1 MGADSSRRGGERLP
15 REEKGS
21 RHSPTRVRREVDRCV
36 DRSFADARGDER
48 RTMGLVTTCT
58 AIARRMGYRTQKFVK
73 IVDWRLA
80 LTNLALQVLITF
92 YVLYALIAGKTYLET
107 EVPVGR
113 VTNWGNGNPDF
124 YSLQSASATATTR
137 REATY
142 DGKVYTVL
150 PCAGTNALNDYK
162 FVYDDAFVYDNIKC
176 AYLTPDEL
184 ITKQPSGGLFITT
197 HVTETVT
204 YREPKATTSNCA
216 ATHTFANGR
225 TQNVKN
231 ASGTGG
237 FCYYAETT
245 EWLTIGSDVSSIG
258 IAHEYETLSD
268 KNSLSGK
275 NPKTFVR
282 RAGSSHNYF
291 TFESGKDV
299 KLKLKD
305 ILDIAQ
311 VDLDK
316 RYEAQPA
323 VSGANVNAL
332 YGEGVDAARTP
343 MTRLG
348 GLRINAKF
356 QYYNYNLHGKGD
368 LGSSKTPYAIL
379 EIEPSI
385 TWTSKGQSISYR
397 TQRNNLDDPIE
408 ASSGD
413 PTGYFHNM
421 YAYGVFIDVTTS
433 GIIGGLNY
441 VYIIN
446 VIVSGLVLLNVAGTI
461 TDLIAQYGLG
471 TRSLI
476 YRSHMIEET
485 NFERECAKYA
495 VQGMLAVSSFK
506 AADKSGNSDG
516 LDIDELNDLLVAAF
530 HSRDGMSLSEKG
542 EVENLT
548 KRRLSLEECRQM
560 AKYIMLTGDSDAQDL
575 YFSGKPRMSYDELK
589 QQRIDLN
596 EWIELMTEGPM
607 DINTLR
613 KVIKMDKE
621 EQDWQKRLMEAFRE

>member
-1 MGADSSRRGGERLP
+1 
-15 REEKGS
+15 
-21 RHSPTRVRREVDRCV
+21 
-36 DRSFADARGDER
+36 
-48 RTMGLVTTCT
+48 MGLVTTCT
-58 AIARRMGYRTQKFVK
+58 RIARRLGYRTSKFVK

-80 LTNLALQVLITF
+80 LSNLALQVLITF
-92 YVLYALIAGKTYLET
+92 YVLYALINGKTYLET

-113 VTNWGNGNPDF
+113 VTNWGNGNANV
-124 YSLQSASATATTR
+124 YALQTSSATATTLS
-137 REATY
+137 ETTY
-142 DGKVYTVL
+142 DGKTYPVL
-150 PCAGTNALNDYK
+150 PCAGTNTLDDYK
-162 FVYDDAFVYDNIKC
+162 FVYDEAFTYDNIKC
-176 AYLTPDEL
+176 AYLTSDEL
-184 ITKQPSGGLFITT
+184 ITKEISGGIFITT
-197 HVTETVT
+197 HITETVT
-204 YREPKATTSNCA
+204 YREPKTGTSCDGTQ
-216 ATHTFANGR
+216 ATHTFGSSGR
-225 TQNVKN
+225 TKNVAN

-237 FCYYAETT
+237 LCYYNETT
-245 EWLTIGSDVSSIG
+245 EWLTVGSDLSSIG
-258 IAHEYETLSD
+258 IAHEYETLSE
-268 KNSLSGK
+268 KNSMTGK
-275 NPKTFVR
+275 NPKTYVR

-291 TFESGKDV
+291 TFADGEDIQ
-299 KLKLKD
+299 LKLKD

-316 RYEAQPA
+316 RYDKQTALP
-323 VSGANVNAL
+323 STNVAAL
-332 YGEGVDAARTP
+332 YGIGADAARTP

-368 LGSSKTPYAIL
+368 LGDSKTPYAIL

-397 TQRNNLDDPIE
+397 TVRDNLDDPINATTGKPE
-408 ASSGD
+408 
-413 PTGYFHNM
+413 GYFHNM
-421 YAYGVFIDVTTS
+421 YAYGVFIDVTST

-516 LDIDELNDLLVAAF
+516 LDIAELNDLLVAAF
-530 HSRDGMSLSEKG
+530 HSQDGMSMSEKG
-542 EVENLT
+542 QIENLT
-548 KRRLSLEECRQM
+548 ERRLTLEECRQM

-575 YFSGKPRMSYDELK
+575 YLQGKPRMSYEELK
-589 QQRIDLN
+589 EQRIDLN

-621 EQDWQKRLMEAFRE
+621 EQAYQKRLMEAFRE

>member
-1 MGADSSRRGGERLP
+1 
-15 REEKGS
+15 
-21 RHSPTRVRREVDRCV
+21 
-36 DRSFADARGDER
+36 
-48 RTMGLVTTCT
+48 MGLVTTFT
-58 AIARRMGYRTQKFVK
+58 RIARRMGYRTSKFVK

-80 LTNLALQVLITF
+80 LSNLALQVLITF
-92 YVLYALIAGKTYLET
+92 YVLYALINGKTYLET

-113 VTNWGNGNPDF
+113 VTNWGNGNDNV
-124 YSLQSASATATTR
+124 YALQTSSADAPTLTET
-137 REATY
+137 TY
-142 DGKVYTVL
+142 DGKTYPVL
-150 PCAGTNALNDYK
+150 PCAGTNTLDAYK
-162 FVYDDAFVYDNIKC
+162 FEYDEAFTYQNIKC
-176 AYLTPDEL
+176 AYLTSDEL
-184 ITKQPSGGLFITT
+184 ITKEISGGMFITT
-197 HVTETVT
+197 HITETVT
-204 YREPKATTSNCA
+204 YREPKGTSCA
-216 ATHTFANGR
+216 ANHPFNGGTPSRTINVANAAGP
-225 TQNVKN
+225 
-231 ASGTGG
+231 GG
-237 FCYYAETT
+237 LCYYNETT
-245 EWLTIGSDVSSIG
+245 EWLTVGSDLSSIG
-258 IAHEYETLSD
+258 IAHEYETLSE
-268 KNSLSGK
+268 KNSMTGK
-275 NPKTFVR
+275 NPKTYVR

-291 TFESGKDV
+291 TFADGEDI

-316 RYEAQPA
+316 RYEEQTAL
-323 VSGANVNAL
+323 SGTNVAAL
-332 YGEGVDAARTP
+332 YGIGADAARTP
-343 MTRLG
+343 MTRLA

-368 LGSSKTPYAIL
+368 LGDSKTPYAIL

-397 TQRNNLDDPIE
+397 TVRDNLDDPID
-408 ASSGD
+408 ATTGTTTGK
-413 PTGYFHNM
+413 PKGYFHNM
-421 YAYGVFIDVTTS
+421 YAYGVFIDVTST

-441 VYIIN
+441 MYIIN

-530 HSRDGMSLSEKG
+530 HSQDGMSMSEKG
-542 EVENLT
+542 QIQNLT
-548 KRRLSLEECRQM
+548 DRRLTLEECRQM

-575 YFSGKPRMSYDELK
+575 YLQGKPRMSYEELK
-589 QQRIDLN
+589 EQRIDLN

-607 DINTLR
+607 DSNTLR

-621 EQDWQKRLMEAFRE
+621 EQAYQKRLMEAFRE

>member
-1 MGADSSRRGGERLP
+1 
-15 REEKGS
+15 
-21 RHSPTRVRREVDRCV
+21 
-36 DRSFADARGDER
+36 
-48 RTMGLVTTCT
+48 MGLVTTFT
-58 AIARRMGYRTQKFVK
+58 RIARRMGYRTSKFVK

-80 LTNLALQVLITF
+80 LSNLALQVLITF
-92 YVLYALIAGKTYLET
+92 YVLYALINGKTYLET

-113 VTNWGNGNPDF
+113 VTNWGNGNANV
-124 YSLQSASATATTR
+124 YALQTSSADAPTLTET
-137 REATY
+137 TY
-142 DGKVYTVL
+142 DGKTYPVL
-150 PCAGTNALNDYK
+150 PCKGTNTLDDYK
-162 FVYDDAFVYDNIKC
+162 FKYDEAFSYDNIKC
-176 AYLTPDEL
+176 AYLSSDEL
-184 ITKQPSGGLFITT
+184 ITKEISGGMFITT
-197 HVTETVT
+197 HITETVT
-204 YREPKATTSNCA
+204 YRTPKPVTSCTGTHSFGSSRTINVANA
-216 ATHTFANGR
+216 A
-225 TQNVKN
+225 
-231 ASGTGG
+231 GTGG
-237 FCYYAETT
+237 LCYYNETT
-245 EWLTIGSDVSSIG
+245 EWLTVGSDLSSIG
-258 IAHEYETLSD
+258 IAHEYETLSE
-268 KNSLSGK
+268 KNSMTGK
-275 NPKTFVR
+275 NPKTYVR

-291 TFESGKDV
+291 TFADGEDI

-316 RYEAQPA
+316 RYEEQTAL
-323 VSGANVNAL
+323 SGTNVAAL
-332 YGEGVDAARTP
+332 YGIGADAARTP
-343 MTRLG
+343 MTRLA

-368 LGSSKTPYAIL
+368 LGDSKTPYAIL

-397 TQRNNLDDPIE
+397 TVRDNLDDPID
-408 ASSGD
+408 ATTGTTKGK
-413 PTGYFHNM
+413 PKGYFHNM
-421 YAYGVFIDVTTS
+421 YAYGVFIDVTST

-516 LDIDELNDLLVAAF
+516 LDIAELNDLLVAAF
-530 HSRDGMSLSEKG
+530 HSQDGMSMSEKG
-542 EVENLT
+542 QIQNLT
-548 KRRLSLEECRQM
+548 ERRLTLEECRQM

-575 YFSGKPRMSYDELK
+575 YLQGKPRMSYEELK
-589 QQRIDLN
+589 EQRIDLN

-621 EQDWQKRLMEAFRE
+621 EQAYQKRLMEAFRE

>member
-1 MGADSSRRGGERLP
+1 
-15 REEKGS
+15 
-21 RHSPTRVRREVDRCV
+21 
-36 DRSFADARGDER
+36 
-48 RTMGLVTTCT
+48 MGLVTTFT
-58 AIARRMGYRTQKFVK
+58 RIARRMGYRTSKFVK

-92 YVLYALIAGKTYLET
+92 YVLYALINGKTYLET

-113 VTNWGNGNPDF
+113 VTNWGNGNANV
-124 YSLQSASATATTR
+124 YALQTSSATATTLS
-137 REATY
+137 ETTY
-142 DGKVYTVL
+142 DGKTYPVL
-150 PCAGTNALNDYK
+150 PCAGTNTLDAYK
-162 FVYDDAFVYDNIKC
+162 FVYDEAFSYDNIKC
-176 AYLTPDEL
+176 AYLSSDEL
-184 ITKQPSGGLFITT
+184 ITKEISGGMFITT
-197 HVTETVT
+197 HITETVT
-204 YREPKATTSNCA
+204 YRTPKTTGAPCS
-216 ATHTFANGR
+216 ATHTFGSGR
-225 TQNVKN
+225 TKNVAN
-231 ASGTGG
+231 TAGTGG
-237 FCYYAETT
+237 LCYYNETT
-245 EWLTIGSDVSSIG
+245 EWLTVGSDLSSIG
-258 IAHEYETLSD
+258 IAHEYETLSE
-268 KNSLSGK
+268 KNSMTGK
-275 NPKTFVR
+275 NPKTYVR

-291 TFESGKDV
+291 TFADGKDIQ
-299 KLKLKD
+299 LKLKD

-316 RYEAQPA
+316 RYKEQTALP
-323 VSGANVNAL
+323 STNVAAL
-332 YGEGVDAARTP
+332 YGIGADAARTP
-343 MTRLG
+343 MTRLA

-368 LGSSKTPYAIL
+368 LGDSKTPYAIL

-397 TQRNNLDDPIE
+397 TIPNNLDDPIDASTTE
-408 ASSGD
+408 ATKGK
-413 PTGYFHNM
+413 PKGYFHNM
-421 YAYGVFIDVTTS
+421 YAYGVFIDVTST

-461 TDLIAQYGLG
+461 TDLIAKYGLG

-495 VQGMLAVSSFK
+495 VQGMLAVKSFK
-506 AADKSGNSDG
+506 DADKSGNSDG
-516 LDIDELNDLLVAAF
+516 LDIDELKDLLVQAF
-530 HSRDGMSLSEKG
+530 HSQDGMSMSEKG
-542 EVENLT
+542 QIENLT
-548 KRRLSLEECRQM
+548 KRRLTLEECRQM

-575 YFSGKPRMSYDELK
+575 YLQGKPRMSYEELK
-589 QQRIDLN
+589 EQRIDLN

-621 EQDWQKRLMEAFRE
+621 EQAYQKRLMEAFRE

>member
-1 MGADSSRRGGERLP
+1 
-15 REEKGS
+15 
-21 RHSPTRVRREVDRCV
+21 
-36 DRSFADARGDER
+36 
-48 RTMGLVTTCT
+48 MGLVTTCT
-58 AIARRMGYRTQKFVK
+58 RIARRMGYRTSKFVK
-73 IVDWRLA
+73 IIDWRLA
-80 LTNLALQVLITF
+80 LSNLALQVLITF
-92 YVLYALIAGKTYLET
+92 YVLYALINGKTYLET

-113 VTNWGNGNPDF
+113 VTNWGNGNANV
-124 YSLQSASATATTR
+124 YALQTSSAAATTMG
-137 REATY
+137 EATY
-142 DGKVYTVL
+142 DGKKYPVL
-150 PCAGTNALNDYK
+150 PCAGTNTLDEYK
-162 FVYDDAFVYDNIKC
+162 FVYDEAFTYDNIKC
-176 AYLTPDEL
+176 AYLTSDEL
-184 ITKQPSGGLFITT
+184 ITKEISGGIFITT
-197 HVTETVT
+197 HITETVT
-204 YREPKATTSNCA
+204 YRTPKPSNANCGATYQFGSG
-216 ATHTFANGR
+216 GR
-225 TQNVKN
+225 TKNVAN
-231 ASGTGG
+231 AAGTGG
-237 FCYYAETT
+237 LCYYNETT
-245 EWLTIGSDVSSIG
+245 EWLTVGSDLSSIG
-258 IAHEYETLSD
+258 IAHEYETLSE
-268 KNSLSGK
+268 KNSMTGK
-275 NPKTFVR
+275 NPKTYVR

-291 TFESGKDV
+291 TFADGEDI
-299 KLKLKD
+299 KLTLKD

-316 RYEAQPA
+316 RYEDQTALP
-323 VSGANVNAL
+323 SSNVAAL
-332 YGEGVDAARTP
+332 YGTGDDEAKTP

-368 LGSSKTPYAIL
+368 LGDSKTPYAIL

-397 TQRNNLDDPIE
+397 TDRMNLDDPINAATGKPE
-408 ASSGD
+408 
-413 PTGYFHNM
+413 GYFHNL
-421 YAYGVFIDVTTS
+421 YAYGVFIDVTST

-495 VQGMLAVSSFK
+495 VQGMLAVKSFK
-506 AADKSGNSDG
+506 DADKSGNNDG
-516 LDIDELNDLLVAAF
+516 LDIDELKDLLVQAF
-530 HSRDGMSLSEKG
+530 HSQDGMSMSEKG
-542 EVENLT
+542 QIENLT
-548 KRRLSLEECRQM
+548 ERRLTLEECRQM

-575 YFSGKPRMSYDELK
+575 YLQGKPRMSYEELK
-589 QQRIDLN
+589 EQRIDLN

-621 EQDWQKRLMEAFRE
+621 EQAYQKRLMEAFRE

>member
-1 MGADSSRRGGERLP
+1 MGAFARRSVSSRER
-15 REEKGS
+15 
-21 RHSPTRVRREVDRCV
+21 TRT
-36 DRSFADARGDER
+36 DARA
-48 RTMGLVTTCT
+48 MGLVTTCT
-58 AIARRMGYRTQKFVK
+58 RIARRMGYRTSKFVK

-80 LTNLALQVLITF
+80 LSNLALQVLITF
-92 YVLYALIAGKTYLET
+92 YVLYALINGKTYLET

-113 VTNWGNGNPDF
+113 VTNWGNGNANV
-124 YSLQSASATATTR
+124 YALQTSSAAATTLS
-137 REATY
+137 ETTY
-142 DGKVYTVL
+142 DGKTYPVL
-150 PCAGTNALNDYK
+150 PCDGTNTLDDYK
-162 FVYDDAFVYDNIKC
+162 FVYDEAFTYANIKC
-176 AYLTPDEL
+176 AYLSSDEL
-184 ITKQPSGGLFITT
+184 ITKEISGGIFITT
-197 HVTETVT
+197 HITETVT
-204 YREPKATTSNCA
+204 YRTPKTGATCG
-216 ATHTFANGR
+216 ATHPFGGR
-225 TQNVKN
+225 TKNVAN
-231 ASGTGG
+231 AAGTGG
-237 FCYYAETT
+237 LCYYNETT
-245 EWLTIGSDVSSIG
+245 EWLTVGSDLSSIG
-258 IAHEYETLSD
+258 IAHEYETLSE
-268 KNSLSGK
+268 KNSMTGK
-275 NPKTFVR
+275 NPKTYVR

-291 TFESGKDV
+291 TFADGEDI
-299 KLKLKD
+299 KLTLKD

-316 RYEAQPA
+316 RYEDQTALP
-323 VSGANVNAL
+323 SSNVAAL
-332 YGEGVDAARTP
+332 YGTGDDEAKTP

-368 LGSSKTPYAIL
+368 LGDSKTPYAIL

-397 TQRNNLDDPIE
+397 TDRTNLDDPIN
-408 ASSGD
+408 ATSGK
-413 PTGYFHNM
+413 PEGFFHNL
-421 YAYGVFIDVTTS
+421 YAYGVFIDVTST

-495 VQGMLAVSSFK
+495 VQGMLAVKSFK
-506 AADKSGNSDG
+506 DADKSGNNDG
-516 LDIDELNDLLVAAF
+516 LDIDELNDLLVQAF
-530 HSRDGMSLSEKG
+530 HSQDGMSMSEKG
-542 EVENLT
+542 QIENLT
-548 KRRLSLEECRQM
+548 ERRLTLEECRQM

-575 YFSGKPRMSYDELK
+575 YLQGKPRMGYEELK
-589 QQRIDLN
+589 EQRIDLN

-621 EQDWQKRLMEAFRE
+621 EQAYQKRLMEAFHE

>member
-1 MGADSSRRGGERLP
+1 
-15 REEKGS
+15 
-21 RHSPTRVRREVDRCV
+21 
-36 DRSFADARGDER
+36 
-48 RTMGLVTTCT
+48 MGLVTTCT
-58 AIARRMGYRTQKFVK
+58 RIARRMGYRTSKFVK

-80 LTNLALQVLITF
+80 LSNLALQVLITF
-92 YVLYALIAGKTYLET
+92 YVLYALINGKTYLET

-113 VTNWGNGNPDF
+113 VTNWGNGNDNV
-124 YSLQSASATATTR
+124 YALQTSSAAATTLG
-137 REATY
+137 EATY
-142 DGKVYTVL
+142 DGKTYPVL
-150 PCAGTNALNDYK
+150 PCAGTNTLDDYK
-162 FVYDDAFVYDNIKC
+162 FVYDEAFTYDNIKC
-176 AYLTPDEL
+176 AYLTSDEL
-184 ITKQPSGGLFITT
+184 ITKEISGGIFITT
-197 HVTETVT
+197 HITETVT
-204 YREPKATTSNCA
+204 YREPKTGTSCDGTQ
-216 ATHTFANGR
+216 ATHTFGSSGR
-225 TQNVKN
+225 TKNVAN

-237 FCYYAETT
+237 LCYYNETT
-245 EWLTIGSDVSSIG
+245 EWLTVGSDLSSIG
-258 IAHEYETLSD
+258 IAHEYETLSE
-268 KNSLSGK
+268 KNSMTGK
-275 NPKTFVR
+275 NPKTYVR

-291 TFESGKDV
+291 TFADGQDI
-299 KLKLKD
+299 KLKLKE

-316 RYEAQPA
+316 RYENQTALP
-323 VSGANVNAL
+323 SSNVAAL
-332 YGEGVDAARTP
+332 YGSGTDAARTP
-343 MTRLG
+343 MTRLA

-368 LGSSKTPYAIL
+368 LGDSKTPYAIL

-397 TQRNNLDDPIE
+397 TVRDNLDDPIAATGKPE
-408 ASSGD
+408 
-413 PTGYFHNM
+413 GYFHNM
-421 YAYGVFIDVTTS
+421 YAYGVFIDVTST

-495 VQGMLAVSSFK
+495 VQGMLAVKSFK
-506 AADKSGNSDG
+506 DADKSGNNDG
-516 LDIDELNDLLVAAF
+516 LDIDELKDLLVQAF
-530 HSRDGMSLSEKG
+530 HSQDGMSMSEKG
-542 EVENLT
+542 QIENLT
-548 KRRLSLEECRQM
+548 ERRLTLEECRQM

-575 YFSGKPRMSYDELK
+575 YLQGKPRMSYEELK
-589 QQRIDLN
+589 EQRIDLN

-621 EQDWQKRLMEAFRE
+621 EQAYQKRLMEAFRE

>member
-1 MGADSSRRGGERLP
+1 
-15 REEKGS
+15 
-21 RHSPTRVRREVDRCV
+21 
-36 DRSFADARGDER
+36 
-48 RTMGLVTTCT
+48 MGLVTTCT

-113 VTNWGNGNPDF
+113 ITNWGNGNTDF
-124 YSLQSASATATTR
+124 YSLQSASATATTQG
-137 REATY
+137 EVTY
-142 DGKVYTVL
+142 DGKSYTVL

-197 HVTETVT
+197 HITETVT
-204 YREPKATTSNCA
+204 YREPKATSNCVG
-216 ATHTFANGR
+216 THNFQRSNSGS
-225 TQNVKN
+225 QNVNVAN

-237 FCYYAETT
+237 FCYYNEKT

-268 KNSLSGK
+268 TNSLSGK
-275 NPKTFVR
+275 NPKTYVR

-291 TFESGKDV
+291 IFESGNDV

-305 ILDIAQ
+305 VLDIAQ

-316 RYEAQPA
+316 RYGDQPA
-323 VSGANVNAL
+323 LSGVNVNAL
-332 YGEGVDAARTP
+332 YGEGADAARTP

-368 LGSSKTPYAIL
+368 LGSSKTPYAVL

-397 TQRNNLDDPIE
+397 TERDNLDDPIE

-413 PTGYFHNM
+413 PKGYFHNM
-421 YAYGVFIDVTTS
+421 YAYGVFIDVTSS

-495 VQGMLAVSSFK
+495 MQGMLAVSSFK
-506 AADKSGNSDG
+506 AADKSGNNDG
-516 LDIDELNDLLVAAF
+516 LDINELNELLVAAF
-530 HSRDGMSLSEKG
+530 HSQDGMSMSEKG

-560 AKYIMLTGDSDAQDL
+560 AKYIMLTGDSEAQDL
-575 YFSGKPRMSYDELK
+575 YFAGKPRMGYDELK

-607 DINTLR
+607 NITTLR

-621 EQDWQKRLMEAFRE
+621 EQDWQKRLMEAFHE